1 MQSIHISD
9 LYSLSLKALRR
20 DGVLLS
26 PSQIWNYRG
35 VVTLS
40 RRSGY
45 SEESVSFEISLQSS
59 GEGTGSITFEYL
71 RDGTPVKYSYR
82 LEERESNLPSG
93 GSFFVIVDRGREVK
107 KLYLYSGYFV
117 PRHRLRGLEYETQAQ
132 SKYWRGV
139 QTDGVLTEVQSLF
152 KPGRKVHYRGRLTPY
167 GENITRHYNQIRN
180 WGGTL
185 LSDPLTRRQL
195 KTWERYLPESEDL
208 ESRIRPL
215 TLPKFLR

>member
-1 MQSIHISD
+1 MQSIYISD

-26 PSQIWNYRG
+26 PSQIWDYRG

-59 GEGTGSITFEYL
+59 GEGNGSITFEYL

-82 LEERESNLPSG
+82 LEERESNLP
-93 GSFFVIVDRGREVK
+93 
-107 KLYLYSGYFV
+107 
-117 PRHRLRGLEYETQAQ
+117 
-132 SKYWRGV
+132 
-139 QTDGVLTEVQSLF
+139 
-152 KPGRKVHYRGRLTPY
+152 
-167 GENITRHYNQIRN
+167 
-180 WGGTL
+180 
-185 LSDPLTRRQL
+185 SDPLTRRQL